1 MNRWLFQQVNSFA
14 RATPWMHGP
23 AKWYAAYGVGLF
35 AALLVA
41 GWWMARRTGDV
52 SRVARAISAGIATL
66 IAVAVNQP
74 IVHAVNEARPYVR
87 LNHILVLASRSTDP
101 SFPSDH
107 ATMAGA
113 VAVGLWLVDRR
124 LGVLAAVAA
133 LLMALTRVYIAA
145 HYPADVLAGLLL
157 GAIVAIGTWL
167 ILRGPL
173 TLLLQAMAGTW
184 LRPAL
189 VGAGAAHST

>member
-14 RATPWMHGP
+14 RATPWLHGP

-52 SRVARAISAGIATL
+52 SRVARAISAGVATL

-74 IVHAVNEARPYVR
+74 IVHAVNEARPYAT

-124 LGVLAAVAA
+124 LGVLAALAA

-167 ILRGPL
+167 ILRRPL
-173 TLLLQAMAGTW
+173 TLLLQVMAGTW

>member
-1 MNRWLFQQVNSFA
+1 MNRWLFQQVNGFA
-14 RATPWMHGP
+14 RATPWLHGP

-74 IVHAVNEARPYVR
+74 IVHAVNEARPYTT

-124 LGVLAAVAA
+124 LGMLAALAAV
-133 LLMALTRVYIAA
+133 LMALTRVYIAA

-167 ILRGPL
+167 ILRRPL
-173 TLLLQAMAGTW
+173 TLLLQAIAGTW